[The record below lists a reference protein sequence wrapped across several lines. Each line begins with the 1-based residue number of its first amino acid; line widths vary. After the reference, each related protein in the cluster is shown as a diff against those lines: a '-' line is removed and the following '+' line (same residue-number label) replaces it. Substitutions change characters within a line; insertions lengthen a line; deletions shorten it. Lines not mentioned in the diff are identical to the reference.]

1 VYTRYT
7 NVSRLIAGSNKTSRG
22 WDGGGR
28 GPCSRS
34 GTEHWMWVGVCGV
47 GSPGVW
53 SECTGGLMCCIYA
66 QVRESEC

>member
-28 GPCSRS
+28 GPCSRP
-34 GTEHWMWVGVCGV
+34 GTERMYEENTACVPDAQAFECLMDPVECVGC
-47 GSPGVW
+47 
-53 SECTGGLMCCIYA
+53 
-66 QVRESEC
+66 